1 MRLLICF
8 FISFLV
14 QANPN
19 ISFKIIENGHHDI
32 TYALPST
39 VGPFLVSRLI
49 SFSNSE

>member
-19 ISFKIIENGHHDI
+19 ISFKKSLNFNADI
-32 TYALPST
+32 N
-39 VGPFLVSRLI
+39 I
-49 SFSNSE
+49 NSEGNTISSGEMLFLPPAAG